1 MKSVPGRLAIFA
13 VCWLGAACADTPVA
27 PPAVTTCATPVA
39 LRVGEVREFSGS
51 TALSCIV
58 VAAADVPSDVL
69 FITAN
74 ATAVQDDVRQYLVRS
89 TFGASA
95 ARALTGTVSTVTAD
109 TAHGPTVAGSSLIGG
124 QAGADPSFGS
134 EVEHRVRLAESR
146 LLRNRSLS
154 ALAAGATYDPP
165 ASAAAERATAAALAP
180 AVGDTLILRVGNA
193 TTADLCSNFTTVRAV
208 VKALGRRGTVALD
221 VNAPSGGFSDADFRD
236 FATEFDAV
244 TFPTDSSWFGNPSD
258 INRDGRVTILFTPEI
273 NRLSAPGSLGY
284 AGGFFFAG
292 DLLPRDIP
300 SQNYRCP
307 ASNEQEILYL
317 LAADPNGQVNG
328 NRFSLDVVRES
339 ARGTMAHE
347 LQHMINQGVRQVSAG
362 GTREVDWLNEGLSH
376 FAEEVV
382 GRAARK
388 YGDVQRLNWN
398 NVLADLDDFDSY
410 FRQNLLRLRFW
421 LDRPDLASPISA
433 RSAFEL
439 APRGAAWALVRFT
452 VDQYGGANPRALTR
466 ALVAGP
472 QVDVANL
479 AARAGVPFDRVLP
492 GFLVAIYGDAASPS
506 VSAAYRYASWDTRNV
521 MQELNGGPFPLR
533 LASLPAD
540 TVARSLSGSGNYFF
554 VSRAARA
561 EPTTF
566 RMLDPAGGPVGFA
579 GARVYVVRLR

>member
-1 MKSVPGRLAIFA
+1 MRSVSGRLAITA
-13 VCWLGAACADTPVA
+13 LCWLGAACADTPVA
-27 PPAVTTCATPVA
+27 PPALTTCATPVA

-74 ATAVQDDVRQYLVRS
+74 ATAVQDDLRQYLVRS

-95 ARALTGTVSTVTAD
+95 ARASTGTVSTVTAD
-109 TAHGPTVAGSSLIGG
+109 TAHGPTVAGSSLIGE

-154 ALAAGATYDPP
+154 APAAAP
-165 ASAAAERATAAALAP
+165 AERATAAALAP

-388 YGDVQRLNWN
+388 YGDMQRLNWN

-479 AARAGVPFDRVLP
+479 VARAGVPFDRVLP
-492 GFLVAIYGDAASPS
+492 GFLVASYGDAASPS

-533 LASLPAD
+533 VAALPTD

-554 VSRAARA
+554 VSRAPRA

-566 RMLDPAGGPVGFA
+566 RMLDPAGGPINFA